1 MGRTISTERKI
12 TESSSV
18 SVVTVKVNNNA
29 LVNVFDK
36 KFVKL

>member
-18 SVVTVKVNNNA
+18 SVVTVKVNNA